1 MLIKKCENCLLLCGN
16 PLQDKLFCYQ
26 EKVSD
31 ADSSVE
37 NRIHTFYYNVYKD
50 LDNNK
55 VGSGCSHSFCVTING
70 TVYSNVLFTG
80 RGYAKINIT
89 VNDTAGTDYTI
100 LDVRKKLFI
109 IVKLKKKH
117 LLSNFTYKTNQYFKK
132 MILYVDVRDLI
143 LRYFCFEFIIKKIQ
157 ISYNAV
163 LCFKQIFWDFCIHL
177 TNQ

>member
-1 MLIKKCENCLLLCGN
+1 M
-16 PLQDKLFCYQ
+16 
-26 EKVSD
+26 
-31 ADSSVE
+31 
-37 NRIHTFYYNVYKD
+37 
-50 LDNNK
+50 
-55 VGSGCSHSFCVTING
+55 TING

-89 VNDTAGTDYTI
+89 VNDTAGTDYTL
-100 LDVRKKLFI
+100 LDVRKKLFV

-117 LLSNFTYKTNQYFKK
+117 LLSNFAYKTNQYFKK
-132 MILYVDVRDLI
+132 MILFVDVRDLI

-163 LCFKQIFWDFCIHL
+163 LCLKQIFWDFCIHL